1 MNKKKSYSIGDPLFG
16 FDEDFEVG
24 ASKVLMLGGSDAYT
38 QESMA
43 LAYKS
48 AADILVQKALNR
60 DETSWEIAAPIL
72 HLYRH
77 SLELL
82 LKWATQSNPK
92 SHDLESLI
100 KQADERAKQQTGKA
114 LHPAV
119 IERMQEFSHYDEKG
133 FSFRYADAGE
143 DAQYSQTTVKL
154 LHLRKVMERI
164 TSDLAQLGNAKPRE
178 I

>member
-1 MNKKKSYSIGDPLFG
+1 MIGKRKYSIDDPLFG

-38 QESMA
+38 HESMA

-48 AADILVQKALNR
+48 AADILAQEALNR
-60 DETSWEIAAPIL
+60 NETSWEIAAPIL

-77 SLELL
+77 SLELY
-82 LKWATQSNPK
+82 LKWATQSTAK
-92 SHDLESLI
+92 SHDLESMIEL
-100 KQADERAKQQTGKA
+100 ANERAKQHTGKE

-119 IERMQEFSHYDEKG
+119 IERMQEFSEYDEKG
-133 FSFRYADAGE
+133 FSFRYADARD
-143 DAQYSQTTVKL
+143 DAQYVEATVKL
-154 LHLRKVMERI
+154 QHLRKVMERI
-164 TSDLAQLGNAKPRE
+164 TSDLAQLGNAKSGK

>member
-1 MNKKKSYSIGDPLFG
+1 MTRKKSYSIDDPLFG

-24 ASKVLMLGGSDAYT
+24 ASKVLMLSGSDAYT
-38 QESMA
+38 HESMA

-60 DETSWEIAAPIL
+60 DETSWEIAAPIMY
-72 HLYRH
+72 LYRH
-77 SLELL
+77 SLELS
-82 LKWATQSNPK
+82 LKWATQSNAK
-92 SHDLESLI
+92 SHDLEGMI
-100 KQADERAKQQTGKA
+100 EQANERAKQHTGAA

-119 IERMQEFSHYDEKG
+119 IERMQEFSEYDKKG
-133 FSFRYADAGE
+133 FAFRYANVGG
-143 DAQYSQTTVKL
+143 DAQPFGNTVKL

-164 TSDLAQLGNAKPRE
+164 TSDLAQLGNMNSGK